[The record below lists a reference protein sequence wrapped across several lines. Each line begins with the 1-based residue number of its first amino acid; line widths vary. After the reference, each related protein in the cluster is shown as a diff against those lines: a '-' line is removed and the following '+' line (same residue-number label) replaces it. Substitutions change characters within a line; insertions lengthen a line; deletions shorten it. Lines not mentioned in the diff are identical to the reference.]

1 MMNDQD
7 AMSFLADGIEEY
19 TSLHADPAYEDA
31 PALARQWLQEHD
43 RRQRAQAY
51 EEGKNAALA
60 AEDGA
65 DRERVEH
72 ENPYEDIEAG
82 GNAIVHLPATIAF
95 GRLEPDKWLLL
106 KTLEEAAEMV
116 DAGKAYINHEGD
128 ATAFV
133 RFMDEYADVVQ
144 TLANLA
150 AAFDLRD
157 SELHDAMRRCIERNR
172 RRGRL

>member
-1 MMNDQD
+1 MNDQD
-7 AMSFLADGIEEY
+7 AMQFLTDGIEEY
-19 TSLHADPAYEDA
+19 TSLRADPKYADA
-31 PALARQWLQEHD
+31 PAVARQWLQAHD
-43 RRQRAQAY
+43 RQQRALAY

-60 AEDGA
+60 AEDAAG
-65 DRERVEH
+65 RERVEH

-82 GNAIVHLPATIAF
+82 GHTIVHLPATIAF

-116 DAGKAYINHEGD
+116 DAGKAYINNEGD
-128 ATAFV
+128 AVAFV
-133 RFMDEYADVVQ
+133 RFTDEYADVVQ

-157 SELHDAMRRCIERNR
+157 SELHDAMSRCVERNR
-172 RRGRL
+172 ARGRL